1 MQNCILSCQKV
12 FFTDEAAFLATFQ
25 TSKKKEDSS
34 QESLDG
40 VRPAET
46 EQRKGFR
53 AYELLGELGG
63 YQQESQDYIDFIT
76 REQLPPSLDF
86 EAVEEDVKPVDYDMA
101 TEPTIFSGNVVDE
114 FTRPQSESM
123 AAMMERTKKLDEFR
137 AKESKFGGDQ
147 SMYFSSKLYENAE
160 GLNKQF
166 LNAGGQGEFVK
177 ADTGTEMASVD
188 KNALTYITIASE
200 NFQKLME
207 EEANRYEEIAEDMRE
222 AGVFI
227 PYAVASRLGTGT
239 QGLGAG
245 LYAWFD
251 SEGAQNYMMRLSARD
266 RGFYKAV
273 GLTEEEVEKGFSQN
287 IDDSNFDAA
296 ITVGTL
302 QLIQQVPTVAAAVG
316 LSAMGQ
322 PTLGFTLLGTSAG
335 GQTYSELM
343 MNPSVSKF
351 SAVTGGMLVG
361 IAEAGAE
368 MVFRSDVDQLLRA
381 RDLAGTKGV
390 REILDS
396 KNLFRTLEAEGMSI
410 VQSGAEESF
419 EEFIVSTVEQSVDA
433 VLTGSEF
440 NAYELADAAVMGYGM
455 GAGIRMTTTTLPSF
469 FGSMKTTR
477 KLTKITNEINKIE
490 EELSSS
496 EPKASG
502 WDEASRKKISDFARK
517 KAVLNDR
524 LRSLR
529 MEASKILVED
539 AGFYEQ
545 MSDEDLRDITSI
557 NQKIAQAKMNYKRAD
572 SDTEAKV
579 ARDVIN
585 ENLLKKEQIENKYD
599 RKTEEEVSSTEQEEK
614 ALVPAQPDTKPGE
627 EETETSGDVPEPKRN
642 VQLSVEEDTDYQG
655 QIREMLQST
664 DFGRKFLK
672 AVERVE
678 SAGKKFFPKGRKFGI
693 QLLDMDEYVK
703 KAEEYGSKNIRGFLD
718 NKTGTI
724 YINVL
729 DMSLQHIDDISSV
742 PYHELAHLVIQKA
755 FGGNSQLF
763 IDGFKKMKNVI
774 LSTQTEY
781 VKISEKEAAKIRLDE
796 LQKEGKSKEEATKLI
811 GEKGAGEIVKS
822 TSIQRRG
829 DEFFA
834 PRGVKL
840 VGLIDNFI
848 SLYEEKGEAMQ
859 AEEGIVAIM
868 EIIADKKIDLLK
880 NESFRDSVR
889 SLINSIFRKLGIG
902 VNYTDKDIVDIINTF
917 VKDVRVG
924 KDVSEIKRRDKKEG
938 EKKGIRESK
947 AELFT
952 FGSNVFNIDKGI
964 ELAKE
969 VEEISIEPENVGKL
983 RMAFVF
989 KDEDTVNKA
998 DISKPVLLGTLRFGN
1013 NTGLMLLDGHHR
1025 VEKAF
1030 RDGKPIKAKALSEEQ
1045 TSSIRESRG
1054 KIEIKDAKVDKDQ
1067 IRSSVNFYESRG
1079 VIRIDD
1085 KQFQNDVRRY
1095 GNIDSSVKELETQ
1108 ALMTAGI
1115 KQEELRKKIKEAQE
1129 EFDQKTIQ
1137 GKESFEKVFQP
1148 LMAMFK
1154 GSKIHSIDG
1163 LLEHMDEHGSGQL
1176 KSDVQIF
1183 FDFISSSRDFIAKE
1197 IQDVRDE
1204 YIDSLRSKLTDEQEI
1219 IEKKLQ
1225 SVEAFD
1231 ERGVPKSS
1239 PEIDKLF
1246 ERLGEIEAILANANE
1261 YVDHIF
1267 FGTGDV
1273 DFLTSRGVKVPEV
1286 IVGNGIA
1293 DFFKKAG
1300 RELDGINFYYYVT
1313 REMAFEHLQ
1322 DLGAFEYP
1330 EVKIKEYINKVVNPA
1345 LERLGLFD
1353 IEEYIMSEIP
1363 IESRKAVEEKTF
1375 IKIKK
1380 EYDKSD
1386 QITFSSLSDHLS
1398 YLLGEGIN
1406 FGIAYKTYD
1415 SWGDKITL
1423 TGSDVFLKTFIDFLG
1438 GASGLEVGRSLKNST
1453 SDLEKS
1459 DTGMI
1464 SEYKDNPGLV
1474 KTAENDLK
1482 TAEEEGYPLSETEQ
1496 AEKALQS
1503 EDGLERYML
1512 HYQNVQAEEIRRW
1525 GKYFV

>member
-1 MQNCILSCQKV
+1 MNEKLRELYDLYVSSELITEERTS
-12 FFTDEAAFLATFQ
+12 FESWSNATEEQRQQLFELGKANGLFK
-25 TSKKKEDSS
+25 TSSAEDFSSVWGVVKKKEDSS

-76 REQLPPSLDF
+76 REQLPSDLDF
-86 EAVEEDVKPVDYDMA
+86 EAVEEDVKPVDYDMT

-114 FTRPQSESM
+114 FTRPQPESM

-166 LNAGGQGEFVK
+166 LNAGGQGDFVK

-188 KNALTYITIASE
+188 KNALTYVTIASE

-227 PYAVASRLGTGT
+227 PYAIASRLGTGT

-266 RGFYKAV
+266 KGFYKAV

-296 ITVGTL
+296 VTVGTL

-390 REILDS
+390 REILDG
-396 KNLFRTLEAEGMSI
+396 KNLFKNLEAEGMSM

-440 NAYELADAAVMGYGM
+440 NAYELADAAAMGFGM
-455 GAGIRMTTTTLPSF
+455 GTGIRITTLPSF

-477 KLTKITNEINKIE
+477 KLNKITNEINNIE

-517 KAVLNDR
+517 KAALNDR

-572 SDTEAKV
+572 SETEAKV

-599 RKTEEEVSSTEQEEK
+599 RKTEEEVSSTEQEGQTP
-614 ALVPAQPDTKPGE
+614 VPAQPDTKPGE

-642 VQLSVEEDTDYQG
+642 VQLSVEEDVDYQS

-703 KAEEYGSKNIRGFLD
+703 KAEEYGAKNIRGFLD
-718 NKTGTI
+718 AKTGTI

-796 LQKEGKSKEEATKLI
+796 LQKEGKSKEEAAKLI

-834 PRGVKL
+834 PRGVQL

-868 EIIADKKIDLLK
+868 EVIADKKIDLLK

-889 SLINSIFRKLGIG
+889 SFINSIFRKLGIG

-917 VKDVRVG
+917 AKDVRVG
-924 KDVSEIKRRDKKEG
+924 KDVSQIKRRDKKEG

-1108 ALMTAGI
+1108 ALITAGI

-1129 EFDQKTIQ
+1129 EFDRKTIQ

-1163 LLEHMDEHGSGQL
+1163 LLEHMGEHGFGQL
-1176 KSDVQIF
+1176 KQDVQIF
-1183 FDFISSSRDFIAKE
+1183 FDFISSSRNFIGKE

-1204 YIDSLRSKLTDEQEI
+1204 YIDSLRFKLTDEQEI

-1231 ERGVPKSS
+1231 ERGTPKSS

-1246 ERLGEIEAILANANE
+1246 ERLGEIEDILENANE

-1300 RELDGINFYYYVT
+1300 RDLDGIDFHYFVT

-1322 DLGAFEYP
+1322 DLSAFEYP
-1330 EVKIKEYINKVVNPA
+1330 EQKIKEYINNVVNPA
-1345 LERLGLFD
+1345 LDRLGLFD
-1353 IEEYIMSEIP
+1353 IAEYIISEIP
-1363 IESRKAVEEKTF
+1363 IESRKIVEEKTLV
-1375 IKIKK
+1375 KK
-1380 EYDKSD
+1380 EYHKSD
-1386 QITFSSLSDHLS
+1386 QMVFSSLADHLS
-1398 YLLGEGIN
+1398 HLLGEGIN
-1406 FGIAYKTYD
+1406 
-1415 SWGDKITL
+1415 WGDKIPI
-1423 TGSDVFLKTFIDFLG
+1423 TGSDVFLKTFIDFL
-1438 GASGLEVGRSLKNST
+1438 
-1453 SDLEKS
+1453 
-1459 DTGMI
+1459 
-1464 SEYKDNPGLV
+1464 
-1474 KTAENDLK
+1474 
-1482 TAEEEGYPLSETEQ
+1482 
-1496 AEKALQS
+1496 
-1503 EDGLERYML
+1503 
-1512 HYQNVQAEEIRRW
+1512 
-1525 GKYFV
+1525 